1 MRTTRSQA
9 AARIVPPQ
17 GELIGQG
24 LVRSGVLS
32 SANVEQILVIQ
43 RRDDE
48 RLFGEIAVDL
58 GYTADSTISEYLE
71 SRRKV
76 GVLV

>member
-1 MRTTRSQA
+1 MRKTQTQA
-9 AARIVPPQ
+9 AIRPPMP

-24 LVRSGVLS
+24 LVKARVLTQ
-32 SANVEQILVIQ
+32 AQVEQILVIQ

-58 GYTADSTISEYLE
+58 AFTDDATIREYLE
-71 SRRKV
+71 SRRAV

>member
-1 MRTTRSQA
+1 MRKPQSQA
-9 AARIVPPQ
+9 AARVPPQ

-24 LVRSGVLS
+24 LVRARVLT
-32 SANVEQILVIQ
+32 SAQVDQILTIQ

-58 GYTADSTISEYLE
+58 GFTDDATIREYLE
-71 SRRKV
+71 SRRRV

>member
-1 MRTTRSQA
+1 MRTARTQA
-9 AARIVPPQ
+9 ARPMPPQ
-17 GELIGQG
+17 GELIGEG
-24 LVRSGVLS
+24 LVKMGVLT
-32 SANVEQILVIQ
+32 SAQVEQILTIQ

-58 GYTADSTISEYLE
+58 GYTEDTTIRDYLE
-71 SRRKV
+71 SRRRV

>member
-9 AARIVPPQ
+9 ARVVPPQ

-32 SANVEQILVIQ
+32 SANVEQILTIQ

-58 GYTADSTISEYLE
+58 GYTQDRTIRDYLE
-71 SRRKV
+71 ARRRV

>member
-1 MRTTRSQA
+1 MRKTQSTA
-9 AARIVPPQ
+9 ASRVPPQ

-24 LVRSGVLS
+24 LVKARVLTHS
-32 SANVEQILVIQ
+32 QVEQILAIQ

-58 GYTADSTISEYLE
+58 GFTDDATIREYLE
-71 SRRKV
+71 SRRRV

>member
-1 MRTTRSQA
+1 MRTSEAQPA
-9 AARIVPPQ
+9 LQ

-24 LVRSGVLS
+24 LVKARALT
-32 SANVEQILVIQ
+32 AAQVEQIVVIQ

-58 GYTADSTISEYLE
+58 GFTDECTIRQYLE
-71 SRRKV
+71 SRRRV

>member
-1 MRTTRSQA
+1 
-9 AARIVPPQ
+9 VPPQ
-17 GELIGQG
+17 GELIGEG
-24 LVRSGVLS
+24 LARAGVLTS
-32 SANVEQILVIQ
+32 PQVEQILLIQ

-58 GYTADSTISEYLE
+58 RYTADSTIREYLE

>member
-1 MRTTRSQA
+1 MRKVQTQA
-9 AARIVPPQ
+9 ALRVPPQ

-24 LVRSGVLS
+24 LVRARVLT
-32 SANVEQILVIQ
+32 SAQLEQVLAIQ
-43 RRDDE
+43 KHDDE

-58 GYTADSTISEYLE
+58 GHIDEGSIREYLE
-71 SRRKV
+71 SRRRV

>member
-1 MRTTRSQA
+1 MRNARSQA
-9 AARIVPPQ
+9 ARRVPPQ

-24 LVRSGVLS
+24 LVRARVLKS
-32 SANVEQILVIQ
+32 PQVEQILTIQ
-43 RRDDE
+43 RREDE

-58 GYTADSTISEYLE
+58 GYTDDGTIREYLE

>member
-1 MRTTRSQA
+1 MRTVRSQG
-9 AARIVPPQ
+9 ARVVPPQ
-17 GELIGQG
+17 GELIGEG
-24 LVRSGVLS
+24 LVRAGVLA
-32 SANVEQILVIQ
+32 SAQVEQILTIQ

-58 GYTADSTISEYLE
+58 GYTEDTTIRDYLD
-71 SRRKV
+71 SRRRV

>member
-1 MRTTRSQA
+1 MRTTRSQG
-9 AARIVPPQ
+9 ARSVPPQ
-17 GELIGQG
+17 GELIGEG
-24 LVRSGVLS
+24 LARAGVLTS
-32 SANVEQILVIQ
+32 SQVEQILLIQ

-58 GYTADSTISEYLE
+58 GYTDDSTIREYLE
-71 SRRKV
+71 SRRRV

>member
-1 MRTTRSQA
+1 MRKVQTQA
-9 AARIVPPQ
+9 ADRVPLRS
-17 GELIGQG
+17 ELIGQG
-24 LVRSGVLS
+24 LVRARVLKP
-32 SANVEQILVIQ
+32 AQVEQILVIQ

-58 GYTADSTISEYLE
+58 GFTHDATIREYLD

>member
-1 MRTTRSQA
+1 MRTVRTQV
-9 AARIVPPQ
+9 ARKVPPQ

-24 LVRSGVLS
+24 LVKIGVLT
-32 SANVEQILVIQ
+32 SAQVEQILTIQ

-58 GYTADSTISEYLE
+58 DYTHDSTIREYLE
-71 SRRKV
+71 SRRRV

>member
-1 MRTTRSQA
+1 MGEGL
-9 AARIVPPQ
+9 ARA
-17 GELIGQG
+17 
-24 LVRSGVLS
+24 GVLTS
-32 SANVEQILVIQ
+32 PQVEQILLIQ

-58 GYTADSTISEYLE
+58 RYTDDSTIREYLE
-71 SRRKV
+71 SRRRV

>member
-1 MRTTRSQA
+1 MRTAGSAGAERL
-9 AARIVPPQ
+9 PPQ
-17 GELIGQG
+17 GELIGEG
-24 LVRSGVLS
+24 LVRAGVLT
-32 SANVEQILVIQ
+32 SAQVEQILTIQ

-58 GYTADSTISEYLE
+58 GYTEDSTIREYLE
-71 SRRKV
+71 SRRRV

>member
-1 MRTTRSQA
+1 MRTTRSQ

-48 RLFGEIAVDL
+48 RQPFFPAPGPGPLPPRPLPA
-58 GYTADSTISEYLE
+58 A
-71 SRRKV
+71 K
-76 GVLV
+76 

>member
-1 MRTTRSQA
+1 MRTTRSVA
-9 AARIVPPQ
+9 AQRVPPQ

-24 LVRSGVLS
+24 LVKARLLS
-32 SANVEQILVIQ
+32 SAQVEQILGIQ

-58 GYTADSTISEYLE
+58 GYTEDHMIRDYLE
-71 SRRKV
+71 SRRRI